1 MQRLACISVDLDE
14 IHHYGGIHGIDPAR
28 HSAADAPHAVYDI
41 AVPRFEA
48 FSATASLP
56 LTFFVVGEDA
66 ARPANQKTLERLTLA
81 GHELGNHSWRHRY
94 DLTRLSSEQMRTEVE
109 RGAQAIAAATGITPT
124 GFRAPGYLLN
134 DRLASVLEACGVSYD
149 SSVFP
154 CPAYYAAKLAALA
167 SHRLRGRI
175 SKSIVDSPKVLFA
188 PRTPYRIGSPYF
200 RRGHGLLE
208 LPIQVTPRL
217 RLPVIGTALT
227 LAGPALAGFLLRQVA
242 HESFVNLE
250 LHGIDLLEAGDTLPG
265 LARYQSDLNVP
276 LARKLAVFASVVE
289 LLRSRGFRFVRLDQ
303 AAASFHAEP

>member
-14 IHHYGGIHGIDPAR
+14 THHYGGIHGMDPR
-28 HSAADAPHAVYDI
+28 SHSAADAAHAVYDV
-41 AVPRFEA
+41 AVPRFEV
-48 FSATASLP
+48 FSAEAGVP

-66 ARPANQKTLERLTLA
+66 VRPANKTTLRRLAQA

-94 DLTRLSSEQMRTEVE
+94 DLTLLAPEQMRTEVE
-109 RGAQAIAAATGITPT
+109 QGAQAIEAATGVTPT

-134 DRLASVLEACGVSYD
+134 DPLVRVLEACGVAYD

-167 SHRLRGRI
+167 SHRLRGRV

-188 PRTPYRIGSPYF
+188 PSSPYRMGSPYF

-217 RLPVIGTALT
+217 RLPLIGTALT
-227 LAGPALAGFLLRQVA
+227 LAGPALAGWLLRQVA
-242 HESFVNLE
+242 HERFVNLE
-250 LHGIDLLEAGDTLPG
+250 LHGIDLLEAGDAPAG
-265 LARYQSDLNVP
+265 LARYQPDLKVP
-276 LARKLAVFASVVE
+276 LAKKRAVLATVVE
-289 LLRSRGFRFVRLDQ
+289 VLRSCGFRFARLDR
-303 AAASFHAEP
+303 AAATFQAEP